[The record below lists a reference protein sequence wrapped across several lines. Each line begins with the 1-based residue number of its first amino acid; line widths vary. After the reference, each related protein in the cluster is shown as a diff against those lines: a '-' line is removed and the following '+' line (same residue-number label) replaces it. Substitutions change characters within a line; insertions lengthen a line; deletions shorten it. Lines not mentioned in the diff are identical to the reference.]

1 MSSKASNKIIVVL
14 EVTGLGVVDMDW
26 EGKIDIGLE
35 ENVDLT
41 VDKDFS
47 VDFST
52 ESVDLGMI
60 RMEVC
65 VRDEGWEIVDFSVG
79 AVDLGIMRMGLLVVV
94 EGLTIFV
101 VDGLG
106 REDME
111 DLVTFSVV
119 VGSGPEAVG
128 FVLQLSVEQ
137 LKLGQS
143 D

>member
-1 MSSKASNKIIVVL
+1 
-14 EVTGLGVVDMDW
+14 
-26 EGKIDIGLE
+26 
-35 ENVDLT
+35 
-41 VDKDFS
+41 
-47 VDFST
+47 
-52 ESVDLGMI
+52 
-60 RMEVC
+60 MEVC
-65 VRDEGWEIVDFSVG
+65 VLDGGWEVVDFSEG
-79 AVDLGIMRMGLLVVV
+79 VDLGIMRMGLLVVV

-101 VDGLG
+101 VDGLV
-106 REDME
+106 RKDME